1 MCKNQRVKHFPNP
14 LYCIHLGSCTTHQ
27 HNEYSYSRWFGVTK
41 MPSPSLTCTVLSSLV
56 TETTLFQ
63 HSALLLDFMPTF
75 SYMTLSRLHEPNNT
89 RVNSSSTEA
98 EKQHWEIF
106 GYPEMNESKKI
117 SLSDWH
123 NAHALTADWATE
135 WENCIGQEKETLVV
149 VFFPLSIAQL
159 DPLSLSG
166 RKLPSGKHTKGKSWQ
181 MADAMCRAKMLKF
194 RFSAHSL
201 HHIHS
206 HNPSLFYFL
215 SLAVFFT
222 SLPWQKQ

>member
-1 MCKNQRVKHFPNP
+1 
-14 LYCIHLGSCTTHQ
+14 
-27 HNEYSYSRWFGVTK
+27 

-149 VFFPLSIAQL
+149 VFFPPLYCPAGSSESFWKKVAIWKAHQGQIMTNGRCHVPCQNAEISLLCSFSPPHPFSQSLTLLFLVPSSFLHLSSMTKAVAQ
-159 DPLSLSG
+159 
-166 RKLPSGKHTKGKSWQ
+166 
-181 MADAMCRAKMLKF
+181 
-194 RFSAHSL
+194 
-201 HHIHS
+201 I
-206 HNPSLFYFL
+206 
-215 SLAVFFT
+215 LALASV
-222 SLPWQKQ
+222 